1 MPTTRV
7 PPDPRAQF
15 QAQALIHLDAL
26 YAAGI
31 RLTRNP
37 AEAEDLVQET
47 MLRAWKNWAQFEAGT
62 HCRAWLLRI
71 LRNTFINGYRRRRRE
86 REILTAEREQRLSDR
101 FYSQECARTW
111 ADPVA
116 GYERRNLSP
125 IVDRALASLRPE
137 FRMVVELSDLQSLS
151 YREVAEIVGCPVG
164 TVMSRLFRARR
175 QLRDRLRD
183 HAREHGLEAVA

>member
-1 MPTTRV
+1 MATISMH
-7 PPDPRAQF
+7 PDRRAEF
-15 QAQALIHLDAL
+15 KSQALIHLDVL

-86 REILTAEREQRLSDR
+86 REVLTAEREQRLSDR
-101 FYSQECARTW
+101 FYSQSCARDW
-111 ADPVA
+111 ADPVV
-116 GYERRNLSP
+116 GFERRNISP
-125 IVDRALASLRPE
+125 VVLEALAGLRPE
-137 FRMVVELSDLQSLS
+137 FRTVVELSDLQSLS

-175 QLRDRLRD
+175 QLREQLRA
-183 HAREHGLEAVA
+183 HAREHGLDAVA